1 MKPLI
6 ILITGAFKYPVNSI
20 EKILKYGNNQLKI
33 EVIPISEINIII
45 SKNKAAEFKT
55 WLNK

>member
-6 ILITGAFKYPVNSI
+6 ILITGAFKYSANSI

-33 EVIPISEINIII
+33 EVIPKSEINIII
-45 SKNKAAEFKT
+45 SKNKVAEFKA